1 MVKDVEEQAQRIQS
15 IVANLLRL
23 AQRQAGEDFRP
34 LDLSRIIDDA
44 LELCG
49 PRTFRDAH
57 IDIQRRVVSPSP
69 PVRGSAPQLQ
79 AALMHLI
86 QNARGAME
94 GKGGTLMLETSIPE
108 ARLLRLRITDTGRGI
123 SGDNLPRIFDPFFTT
138 KARRAD
144 TGIGL
149 SVVHKIIEDHG
160 GTIRVESAPGQG
172 TSFFITLPIDTGS
185 SHLT

>member
-34 LDLSRIIDDA
+34 LDLSRIVDDA

-49 PRTFRDAH
+49 PAHLPATRTST
-57 IDIQRRVVSPSP
+57 IERRVVSPSP

-94 GKGGTLMLETSIPE
+94 GRA
-108 ARLLRLRITDTGRGI
+108 AR
-123 SGDNLPRIFDPFFTT
+123 
-138 KARRAD
+138 
-144 TGIGL
+144 
-149 SVVHKIIEDHG
+149 
-160 GTIRVESAPGQG
+160 
-172 TSFFITLPIDTGS
+172 
-185 SHLT
+185 

>member
-1 MVKDVEEQAQRIQS
+1 
-15 IVANLLRL
+15 
-23 AQRQAGEDFRP
+23 
-34 LDLSRIIDDA
+34 
-44 LELCG
+44 
-49 PRTFRDAH
+49 
-57 IDIQRRVVSPSP
+57 
-69 PVRGSAPQLQ
+69 
-79 AALMHLI
+79 
-86 QNARGAME
+86 ME
-94 GKGGTLMLETSIPE
+94 GKGGTLLLETSIPE

-160 GTIRVESAPGQG
+160 GTIHVDSAPGRG
-172 TSFFITLPIDTGS
+172 PSFYITLPIDTGS